1 MSNNRTNITHLTNQA
16 TSEYN
21 RQQDLLMRK
30 RRHLKKRM
38 QMILA
43 VGSIMLIMPA
53 ISLGKDLLRK
63 RDFDAQKV
71 QATEQLADLETY
83 QDDLEYYIDLLN
95 DEEYVAKLAR
105 SEYYLSKDDEVV
117 FNLPEDYIPDH
128 QRVIDEFHEAQSQKA
143 KSDS

>member
-1 MSNNRTNITHLTNQA
+1 
-16 TSEYN
+16 
-21 RQQDLLMRK
+21 
-30 RRHLKKRM
+30 
-38 QMILA
+38 MILA